1 MVAFGTS
8 ESIRECTLTQGTSCR
23 STPCPSTPSHCGPPY
38 SCAAAVR
45 RSLHDGVLVEA
56 LGVGQRGP
64 QPLPERRLARVPA
77 LLAISDREAS
87 QRPRWGHPREIG

>member
-1 MVAFGTS
+1 MVAFVTS
-8 ESIRECTLTQGTSCR
+8 ESIRECTLTQGASCR
-23 STPCPSTPSHCGPPY
+23 STPCPTLPPH
-38 SCAAAVR
+38 SCAAAAR
-45 RSLHDGVLVEA
+45 RSLRDGVLVEA

-77 LLAISDREAS
+77 LLAISDHEAS